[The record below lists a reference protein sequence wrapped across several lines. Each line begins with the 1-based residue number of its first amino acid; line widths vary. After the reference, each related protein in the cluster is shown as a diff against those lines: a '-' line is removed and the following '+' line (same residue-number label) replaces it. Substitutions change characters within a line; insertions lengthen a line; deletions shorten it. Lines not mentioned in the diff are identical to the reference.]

1 MKSHTRGLSCVC
13 DDGGR
18 TSTAGDGNALTLA
31 QSDRLFFT
39 TPFTPNG
46 PYALS
51 EPVSHIRVSRRV
63 SVSPTDGATRT
74 ARTVPTASTTGT
86 STTATT
92 ITTTTTREE
101 KQSTDKT
108 TTTTTSTAATTTTPP
123 PTTTTT
129 TTTTSGNTQP

>member
-74 ARTVPTASTTGT
+74 ARTVPTASTAGT
-86 STTATT
+86 STTA
-92 ITTTTTREE
+92 TTREE